1 MSQIFNDQ
9 KPDSEEHVE
18 VDRAGGVEHQV
29 SVIRN
34 RAAEQRSAAYRLSQ
48 IIYLLFGILEGLIA
62 IRFVLKLIAANPA
75 NPFASLIYNF
85 TDLFLWPF
93 FGITGTPAVGGS
105 VLEISS
111 IFGLIV
117 YALLSWVVV
126 KIVWLLLY
134 HPTTRVVRTYDRDYD
149 DPNLPR

>member
-1 MSQIFNDQ
+1 M
-9 KPDSEEHVE
+9 PDIYENRTPDEEEHIE
-18 VDRAGGVEHQV
+18 VDQSGGVEHRERV
-29 SVIRN
+29 VRHT
-34 RAAEQRSAAYRLSQ
+34 AVEQRAAAYRLSQ
-48 IIYLLFGILEGLIA
+48 VIYLLFGILEGLIA

-75 NPFASLIYNF
+75 NPFTSLIYNF

-93 FGITGTPAVGGS
+93 YGITGTPAAGGS

-111 IFGLIV
+111 IIGLII
-117 YALLSWVVV
+117 YALLSWVLV

-134 HPTTRVVRTYDRDYD
+134 RPTSNVVQTVDRNYH